1 MRDLVKNLETPAL
14 WALFFFTSVY
24 GHVALKAA
32 VNRVP
37 GGSYRQVLT
46 ATVTNFWGWSALLA
60 WGLSCLLWALALA
73 RHPLVTA
80 NAVSSLR
87 YVLVGLAA
95 WGLLSER
102 VTWPQGVG
110 MALIVGGILLVR

>member
-1 MRDLVKNLETPAL
+1 
-14 WALFFFTSVY
+14 
-24 GHVALKAA
+24 
-32 VNRVP
+32 
-37 GGSYRQVLT
+37 
-46 ATVTNFWGWSALLA
+46 
-60 WGLSCLLWALALA
+60 
-73 RHPLVTA
+73 
-80 NAVSSLR
+80 VSSLR